1 MTREE
6 FKLLSA
12 GQFCFM
18 NIKDTIDKDK
28 LLLYL
33 EGAMF
38 AYDYVNKMKNEE
50 TKKIPHNT
58 ITVLNAN

>member
-50 TKKIPHNT
+50 NRKIPQNN
-58 ITVLNAN
+58 IAVLTVN